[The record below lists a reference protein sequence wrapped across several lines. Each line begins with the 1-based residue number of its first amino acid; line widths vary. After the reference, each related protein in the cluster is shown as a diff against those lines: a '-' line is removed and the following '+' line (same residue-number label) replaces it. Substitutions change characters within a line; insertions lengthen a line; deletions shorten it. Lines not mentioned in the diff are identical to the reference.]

1 MQHILNIT
9 YLFEST
15 CNDFGCFYT
24 LIGQRILEDTTHLIH
39 NIPNISKTPLN
50 MFYLSL
56 DDIKSD
62 IKLLFFNYF
71 YQLLLVLGLSSG
83 YYTKNTI
90 VYKVIFP
97 HEILKIMSVITGN
110 ADDRHSLF
118 RSGNMDVDTNVSNVF
133 L

>member
-1 MQHILNIT
+1 MT
-9 YLFEST
+9 SAV
-15 CNDFGCFYT
+15 FYT